1 MRGFLAGLSA
11 SRRLRM
17 ARCCSPT
24 METARFGECLTLVRG
39 GRSCRTPE
47 VLELGRRQFGIPD
60 RVLDRFVTKVVLN
73 ATRIVACIGQRVAA
87 GMAQHINVDREAE
100 ELLAVA

>member
-1 MRGFLAGLSA
+1 M
-11 SRRLRM
+11 
-17 ARCCSPT
+17 
-24 METARFGECLTLVRG
+24 VRG
-39 GRSCRTPE
+39 GPSGLTPE

-87 GMAQHINVDREAE
+87 GMPQHVNADRADADKVQGLL
-100 ELLAVA
+100 LLALG